1 MASVRTDCA
10 AVVFPEIPKLAVALL
25 GGWEAV
31 VLAAG
36 LVLGVVALCE
46 ELSCPDAWVDVVVV
60 AADACPDVVGLVPV
74 TAVGGVV
81 MVDDDVPGLVVVE
94 GVL

>member
-1 MASVRTDCA
+1 MPSVRTGCA
-10 AVVFPEIPKLAVALL
+10 AVVVPEVPKLAVALL

-46 ELSCPDAWVDVVVV
+46 ELSCPDACVDVVVV
-60 AADACPDVVGLVPV
+60 AADAVPDVVGLVPV
-74 TAVGGVV
+74 TVVGGVV
-81 MVDDDVPGLVVVE
+81 MVDDDVPGSVVVE